1 MVPKIPLDLQQVIC
15 KYALEINSD
24 SSFTKVAI
32 TVNKSWAYFVCQI
45 LYRHYRIK
53 NYLTFIS
60 FVKTVTSPN
69 SILPYGSFIRSID
82 LTPVN
87 KYGIDMRA
95 SKLVRCCPNIVEMT
109 LGHPTTLKTETIQE
123 ITKYN
128 TELHTLWMGGIDSYP
143 FMLDC
148 DFSGLAQ
155 LQHVT
160 LKTTPLLASAF
171 MTLPQRNLKSIK
183 LIQMDAV
190 TPQELLDFCKT
201 HPRLQSLTIIS
212 CRDLLTA
219 ELGNTLSKLLT
230 PHDPAACLELTQIEL
245 EGQQISDKT
254 LFEFFNNV
262 PRGTKLKK
270 LKLSDTSLTA
280 DFIKPVL
287 FNDSAVPL
295 KVDQIELQNNRHM
308 QQLTTSS
315 HAICRA

>member
-1 MVPKIPLDLQQVIC
+1 MYVEYC
-15 KYALEINSD
+15 
-24 SSFTKVAI
+24 TG
-32 TVNKSWAYFVCQI
+32 NKSNSSTISKIDAYIFKN
-45 LYRHYRIK
+45 RHYRIK

-69 SILPYGSFIRSID
+69 AILPYGSFIRSID

-95 SKLVRCCPNIVEMT
+95 SRLVKCCPNIVEMT

-128 TELHTLWMGGIDSYP
+128 TKLHTLWMGGIDSYP

-171 MTLPQRNLKSIK
+171 MTLPQRKLKSMR

-190 TPQELLDFCKT
+190 TPKELLEFCQT
-201 HPRLQSLTIIS
+201 HPRLQSLSIVS
-212 CRDLLTA
+212 CRDLFTM

-230 PHDPAACLELTQIEL
+230 PHHSAACLELQQIEL
-245 EGQQISDKT
+245 EGQMINDKN
-254 LFEFFNNV
+254 LSEFFDNV
-262 PRGTKLKK
+262 PKGTKLRK
-270 LKLSDTSLTA
+270 LKLTDTSITA
-280 DFIKPVL
+280 DFIKPIL
-287 FNDSAVPL
+287 YHDSCISL
-295 KVDQIELQNNRHM
+295 KIEEIELHKNRY
-308 QQLTTSS
+308 LL
-315 HAICRA
+315 